1 MNLIDIRNKLNL
13 GISLSN
19 INLRVTYYVRVST
32 DNVLQI
38 NSLNNQIE
46 YFYEMIK
53 NNSNWE
59 YIDGYIDEGISGTT
73 DYKRD
78 NFMKMIEDAKNDKF
92 DLIITK
98 EISRFSRNTLDSI
111 KYTRKLLS
119 YGVCVLFLNDN
130 INTAL
135 PDSELRL
142 TIMASLAQ
150 DEVRRL
156 SERVKFGMH
165 RSIKDGTILGNNSL
179 YGYNKVN
186 NKLVIVIEEAEVI
199 KKIFN
204 MYAIDKKSIN
214 YIKKYL
220 ISKNIK
226 TKQGKYFCVSTITRI
241 LRNPKYKG
249 YYCGN
254 KSEVI
259 DYMTKK
265 IKHYDKDEWTCYED
279 NLKIPPIVEPE
290 LWELANK
297 RLDARNKTFGID
309 YKDKSMYK
317 NRYLLSAKMY
327 CNCHNELY
335 HRKISNNS
343 IYWMSSIYLKNGKKS
358 CISPII
364 KDEEIMNIFSDIINN
379 IDIDKYKIINTL
391 NLLYNTKDNFK
402 NKITKE
408 IDKFK
413 VKKDNVIK
421 LYIDNQIDDTDYKKY
436 IDLYNSKINLLT
448 LELSNINLDA
458 YNNKDEDLDILFNS
472 TTVRNKIIELLLNK
486 ITISKDNDYIV
497 LNILLNY
504 NIRLSNIYKFKRK
517 NKEILYRIYV
527 NY

>member
-1 MNLIDIRNKLNL
+1 MDLIDIRNKLNL
-13 GISLSN
+13 GINLSN

-32 DNVLQI
+32 DNILQI

-59 YIDGYIDEGISGTT
+59 YIEGYIDEGISGTT

-78 NFMKMIEDAKNDKF
+78 NFMKMIEDAKNNKF

-111 KYTRKLLS
+111 KYTRQLLS

-130 INTAL
+130 INTVL

-165 RSIKDGTILGNNSL
+165 RSIKNGIILGNNSL

-186 NKLVIVIEEAEVI
+186 NKLVIVIEEAWVI

-226 TKQGKYFCVSTITRI
+226 TKQNKYFCISTITRI
-241 LRNPKYKG
+241 LKNPKYKG

-265 IKHYDKDEWTCYED
+265 VKHYDKDKWTCYED
-279 NLKIPPIVEPE
+279 YIKIPPIVSEE

-297 RLDARNKTFGID
+297 RLDSRNKTFGCD
-309 YKDKSMYK
+309 YKDKNMYK

-335 HRKISNNS
+335 HRKISNNN
-343 IYWMSSIYLKNGKKS
+343 IYWMSSIYLKNGKKE

-364 KDEEIMNIFSDIINN
+364 KDEEIMNIFSNIISN

-391 NLLYNTKDNFK
+391 DSFYSTNYNTY
-402 NKITKE
+402 NKINNE

-413 VKKDNVIK
+413 VKKDKVIK
-421 LYIDNQIDDTDYKKY
+421 LYIDNQIDDIDYKKY

-448 LELSNINLDA
+448 CELSNINYCA
-458 YNNKDEDLDILFNS
+458 YKNKDKDLYDLFNS
-472 TTVRNKIIELLLNK
+472 ATIRNKIIELLLIK
-486 ITISKDNDYIV
+486 IIISKDNKYIV

-504 NIRLSNIYKFKRK
+504 NIKLSKIYKFKRK
-517 NKEILYRIYV
+517 NKEILYKIYV